1 MRLLI
6 TGRCDSGGGGGGGGG
21 GGRERRGRAYYDSS
35 DMDFD
40 SSVSAKAR
48 IRRVASSSGGA
59 SSSSV
64 DDDDDDS
71 MPAAAKGSKSV
82 RVRAF
87 APRAFR
93 DLRNKCVRVN
103 EGEYAESIL
112 NAMSEAALLCPA
124 NDFFARNDGEGI
136 LSFDDEGCDGQLAPG
151 MDSAISRVVRDILA
165 EERGQQREGDGM
177 IRRKSVRTTLP
188 YVSFQSNSK
197 GAARAGT
204 FFFFTADGAYMI
216 KTVKNEEARAFLGML
231 PEYHRFMSEGVN
243 GRNSLLTRIFGMYS
257 VWFPSSD
264 NDDDDDD
271 DDVRPAEDVGD
282 RWDGGLFSSSRE
294 RASSSSITD
303 DERVYLVMHSV
314 FPPEASS
321 FVTERFDLK
330 GSTVGRECSQEER
343 RSRGANAVLKDLDL
357 KLEVEEELSIGADA
371 AGRSGH
377 DSKSTPSYGICV
389 GRRSK
394 TALMAQLERD
404 VDLLCRCNVL
414 DYSLLVG
421 VADMDG
427 VVRKTASSGRV
438 QACIHNFFRWM
449 DSPMPYFGAGTTMV
463 DGGALSSLR
472 GTRRGRHVMYYLG
485 VIDFLQPW
493 TVKKRLER
501 DLKGLAGYDKSGISC
516 VAPSDYAARFLKF
529 INSHVT

>member
-1 MRLLI
+1 
-6 TGRCDSGGGGGGGGG
+6 
-21 GGRERRGRAYYDSS
+21 
-35 DMDFD
+35 MDFD

-48 IRRVASSSGGA
+48 IQRVVSSSGAA

-64 DDDDDDS
+64 VDDDDDS

-93 DLRNKCVRVN
+93 DLRNKCFRVN

-165 EERGQQREGDGM
+165 EERGQQQEGGGM

-231 PEYHRFMSEGVN
+231 PEYHRFMSGVN

-257 VWFPSSD
+257 VRFPSSD
-264 NDDDDDD
+264 DDDDDD
-271 DDVRPAEDVGD
+271 DDVRPAEDVGG

-314 FPPEASS
+314 FPPRGIVVRHGAVRSQGFDGRPRMLARGAQVEGGQRRAKGLGPEA
-321 FVTERFDLK
+321 R
-330 GSTVGRECSQEER
+330 GRGGVVDRGRCRGQE
-343 RSRGANAVLKDLDL
+343 RSR
-357 KLEVEEELSIGADA
+357 
-371 AGRSGH
+371 
-377 DSKSTPSYGICV
+377 
-389 GRRSK
+389 
-394 TALMAQLERD
+394 
-404 VDLLCRCNVL
+404 
-414 DYSLLVG
+414 
-421 VADMDG
+421 
-427 VVRKTASSGRV
+427 
-438 QACIHNFFRWM
+438 
-449 DSPMPYFGAGTTMV
+449 
-463 DGGALSSLR
+463 
-472 GTRRGRHVMYYLG
+472 
-485 VIDFLQPW
+485 
-493 TVKKRLER
+493 
-501 DLKGLAGYDKSGISC
+501 
-516 VAPSDYAARFLKF
+516 
-529 INSHVT
+529 